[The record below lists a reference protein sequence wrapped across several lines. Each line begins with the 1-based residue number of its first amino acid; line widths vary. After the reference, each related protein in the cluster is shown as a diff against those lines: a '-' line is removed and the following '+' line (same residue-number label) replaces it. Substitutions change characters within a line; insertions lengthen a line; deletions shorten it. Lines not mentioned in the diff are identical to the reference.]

1 MGGCNPPQR
10 ALKGGVKLM
19 GVWYEGLRVAILQQA
34 AKDYTA
40 ALKEGDEREAASI
53 ERFFLGDWGQLL
65 SGDKGE
71 LIIAK
76 CRQRAN
82 VP

>member
-1 MGGCNPPQR
+1 MNN
-10 ALKGGVKLM
+10 M

-34 AKDYTA
+34 AKDYIE
-40 ALKEGDEREAASI
+40 ALENNDEREAADL
-53 ERFFLGDWGQLL
+53 ERFFRSDWGQLL

-76 CRQRAN
+76 CKGKSVRDICAAMN
-82 VP
+82 HFCKK